1 MTVSDNY
8 YYSFQGIDWVT
19 IIIATSVQVIIYHMY
34 LLLPLLLLII
44 WEFNMFVFKSF
55 KFKTI
60 EIITIEFKTSEFNF
74 SDQKY
79 CIQNIN
85 LIRNFWIQDFENI
98 LENIDLL

>member
-1 MTVSDNY
+1 
-8 YYSFQGIDWVT
+8 
-19 IIIATSVQVIIYHMY
+19 
-34 LLLPLLLLII
+34 
-44 WEFNMFVFKSF
+44 MFVFKSF

-85 LIRNFWIQDFENI
+85 LIQDFENI